1 MIELVQ
7 FPWSPFCLVQHRI
20 LEFSG
25 CKFRIRNIPINDR
38 TSVWRLTR
46 QRYYQVPV
54 LKDGAS
60 VVFET
65 DDDSQVIAKY
75 IDNKLQLGLFPP
87 CWAGVQN
94 LIWRAIESEV
104 EGLTFKLN
112 DIYYGDMLPAKEHLA
127 FIRHKERKFGRHCIE
142 QWREQQG
149 AMVTVLGQRLQPFEQ
164 MLGTRPYLLDDRPRF
179 IDFDLWGMLAN
190 YLYSGHY
197 ELPAAHTRLS
207 DWYKRMT
214 TLKHTG
220 LSA

>member
-1 MIELVQ
+1 MIELIQ

-38 TSVWRLTR
+38 SHVWRLTR

-54 LKDGAS
+54 VKDGKAL
-60 VVFET
+60 VFET
-65 DDDSQVIAKY
+65 DEDSQVIAKY
-75 IDNKLQLGLFPP
+75 LDNKLQLGLFPA

-94 LIWRAIESEV
+94 VIWRTIESDV

-112 DIYYGDMLPAKEHLA
+112 DIHYTELLPAREHLA
-127 FIRHKERKFGRHCIE
+127 FLRHKERKFGRHCID
-142 QWREQQG
+142 QWREQQASLVG
-149 AMVTVLGQRLQPFEQ
+149 TLAQRLQPFEQ
-164 MLGTRPYLLDDRPRF
+164 MLGTRPFLLDERPRF

-190 YLYSGHY
+190 FLYSGHY
-197 ELPAAHTRLS
+197 ELPAAHTRLG
-207 DWYKRMT
+207 DWYKRMS

-220 LSA
+220 LQA